1 LSSRWTCVRR
11 VRPWSPDMVREC
23 LEPFCVSGIDDPVW
37 DHSVFSKNRDR
48 LPTSEIAQHFFA
60 ALLAEQK
67 VKRLLSHE
75 HFSVD
80 GTLLN
85 AASMTSLPRLARD
98 RAQPVALLL
107 LPALSQRPRSRRAAC
122 VSRTR
127 NDPARRVLRLA
138 RGQAEAAGDAQGAE
152 GTEGLAGYP
161 LRAGPEAD
169 HRVDWEANVTIDWLE
184 VASSVVSRRGRYE
197 SLAKAYVAAVEG
209 TTKEKSRPGSNG
221 KMGADTSLCRR
232 LA

>member
-1 LSSRWTCVRR
+1 VHNLSHYC
-11 VRPWSPDMVREC
+11 C
-23 LEPFCVSGIDDPVW
+23 F
-37 DHSVFSKNRDR
+37 R
-48 LPTSEIAQHFFA
+48 LYPNAPGHGAQHAF
-60 ALLAEQK
+60 LE
-67 VKRLLSHE
+67 
-75 HFSVD
+75 
-80 GTLLN
+80 
-85 AASMTSLPRLARD
+85 
-98 RAQPVALLL
+98 
-107 LPALSQRPRSRRAAC
+107 
-122 VSRTR
+122 TR
-127 NDPARRVLRLA
+127 NDPARRILRLA
-138 RGQAEAAGDAQGAE
+138 RGQAEAAGGAQGAE